1 MAYVSKVQYKSKQL
15 IWWDV
20 PTPNVVCKKVKKN
33 GVYIKTCLQKLE
45 AKTSKAT
52 CTKIHANITSMC
64 PTYFKSF
71 IFNFAHVVYI
81 YLNHTNNLFK
91 KKQTCAS
98 QQSYNNCPTF
108 SITSTLKSHLLNLVI
123 F

>member
-81 YLNHTNNLFK
+81 YLFK

>member
-1 MAYVSKVQYKSKQL
+1 MFE
-15 IWWDV
+15 
-20 PTPNVVCKKVKKN
+20 
-33 GVYIKTCLQKLE
+33 KLE

-108 SITSTLKSHLLNLVI
+108 SITSTRKSHLLNLVI